1 MGVEL
6 PLGATLFTVFDQF
19 FNIMDILR
27 NAGHRQL
34 RNLNLL
40 QDVARSAIL
49 QDTCSLVPKDI
60 LLLSKSWAA
69 LQTMTCAFVFSYG
82 SAHAPPLNARC
93 TQLNPLMTP

>member
-19 FNIMDILR
+19 LNIMNILR

-34 RNLNLL
+34 HKLNILR
-40 QDVARSAIL
+40 DVADKQGAIL
-49 QDTCSLVPKDI
+49 QDMCSLVPQDI

-69 LQTMTCAFVFSYG
+69 LKTMTCAFVFSYG
-82 SAHAPPLNARC
+82 SVPSLPQRSLHS
-93 TQLNPLMTP
+93 T